1 MNAQFKGIF
10 IGAEPELEI
19 QKDGNTYNV
28 SNCTFQECDEYEEP
42 IAGKYLVIEFWN
54 DNINKLK
61 NLRIGDKVEAAVEV
75 ITRRKH
81 NRPEKYRNRITLVSL
96 AKI

>member
-1 MNAQFKGIF
+1 MDAVLKGIF

-19 QKDGNTYNV
+19 QKDGNTYKV

-42 IAGKYLVIEFWN
+42 IAGRYLVVEFWN
-54 DNINKLK
+54 ENIDKLK
-61 NLRIGDKVEAAVEV
+61 SLRIGDKVEAFVEV

-81 NRPEKYRNRITLVSL
+81 NKPEKYRNRITLVSL
-96 AKI
+96 SKL